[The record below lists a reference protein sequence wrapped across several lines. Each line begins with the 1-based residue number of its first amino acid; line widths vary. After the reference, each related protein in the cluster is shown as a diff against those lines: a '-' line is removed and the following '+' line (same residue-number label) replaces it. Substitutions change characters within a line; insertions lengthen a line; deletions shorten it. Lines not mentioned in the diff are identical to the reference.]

1 MQEPQNASA
10 VRTALNET
18 LAMIDHLL
26 KTQPETITTTSKL
39 NEFYA
44 ALNVSQ
50 FQLHNLSHQIEHL
63 NFLHQQQQQPSLTP
77 HPQTTPQP
85 KQPCVHG
92 IHDFTSALLYSVETQ
107 HTIGYGLRHITEEC
121 PHAILFLMLQSCFG
135 IFVQG
140 LVAGVMKIKNKK
152 LIGIQK
158 KYLCV
163 NIKFEF

>member
-1 MQEPQNASA
+1 

-18 LAMIDHLL
+18 LAMIGHML

-39 NEFYA
+39 DEFYA

-63 NFLHQQQQQPSLTP
+63 NFVQKQQQPQQP
-77 HPQTTPQP
+77 PPQTPQP

-140 LVAGVMKIKNKK
+140 LVAGVMKTKTKN
-152 LIGIQK
+152 LLQ
-158 KYLCV
+158 
-163 NIKFEF
+163 F